1 MESYVNNMPTFG
13 DLTNVSVEKLQ
24 ELSAVLAKIL
34 ALPIARDTY
43 AQIID
48 GKPTRIPHSDQDKA
62 SQSQPTDQAVQEYE
76 KIRKA
81 FAPENLLIDLKLAQD
96 YQNAPLNSRENHLQ
110 LLRIAAASVNA
121 LARKTYQDFHSDI
134 VIKPSKLPELSHH
147 QSNGVD
153 DFYHSNYREF
163 KRYPFGRLDIMSYWA
178 ETELFGGVVLFERD
192 ESGSNIINAFLQ
204 AQNWWRTFQLSENQ
218 IEHFAALKGL
228 DSSAETVLPF
238 AREADARIEK
248 SFVRVGQ
255 TLRIYKNE
263 YDKPAPSD
271 WPTQSSCVIRQG
283 DPRAA
288 SLEEAMR
295 FIKEQGLDKK
305 SPTFSGPFPPPPP
318 L

>member
-81 FAPENLLIDLKLAQD
+81 FAPENLLIDLKVRDPFMLIHLKRSNSTQLAQD

-192 ESGSNIINAFLQ
+192 ESGSNVRCYQELTRPILTDV
-204 AQNWWRTFQLSENQ
+204 RSSTLSCKRKTGGVLFNSP
-218 IEHFAALKGL
+218 KTK
-228 DSSAETVLPF
+228 SSISQP
-238 AREADARIEK
+238 
-248 SFVRVGQ
+248 
-255 TLRIYKNE
+255 
-263 YDKPAPSD
+263 
-271 WPTQSSCVIRQG
+271 
-283 DPRAA
+283 
-288 SLEEAMR
+288 
-295 FIKEQGLDKK
+295 
-305 SPTFSGPFPPPPP
+305 
-318 L
+318 